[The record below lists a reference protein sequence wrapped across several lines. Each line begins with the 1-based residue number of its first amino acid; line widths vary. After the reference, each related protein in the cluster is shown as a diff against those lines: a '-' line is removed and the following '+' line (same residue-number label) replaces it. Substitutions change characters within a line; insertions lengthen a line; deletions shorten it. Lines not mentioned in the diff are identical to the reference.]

1 MRTNDRCRTWRETSA
16 ADEAALVAALR
27 AGDESAFRR
36 VVLEQNAAMLR
47 VAEHY
52 VSSRAVAEE
61 VVQETWLAVVKG
73 VGRFEGRSSMKT
85 WIFRI
90 LANIARS
97 RGVRE
102 QRVLPVSSLGSDRVR
117 HGLAR
122 SARSAEQDRSRSGDL
137 VFDAHWV
144 PAPKA
149 QCELPEEQLASRET
163 TRAIEAAIAML
174 PANQQRVVW
183 LRDVESWTTDE
194 VCEAFQLSEANQR
207 VLLHRARTRV
217 RTALQHHHFTVCNG

>member
-1 MRTNDRCRTWRETSA
+1 MRTNDRCRTSRETSVE
-16 ADEAALVAALR
+16 DEAALVAALR
-27 AGDESAFRR
+27 AGNESAFRD
-36 VVLEQNAAMLR
+36 VVLEHSGAMLR

-73 VGRFEGRSSMKT
+73 VSRFEGRSSTKT

-102 QRVLPVSSLGSDRVR
+102 QRVLPVSSLGPDRVR
-117 HGLAR
+117 HGLAGSER
-122 SARSAEQDRSRSGDL
+122 ASETDRSRSGDL
-137 VFDAHWV
+137 VFDAHWAR
-144 PAPKA
+144 APKA
-149 QCELPEEQLASRET
+149 QRELPEERLASRET

-183 LRDVESWTTDE
+183 LRDVESWTADE
-194 VCEAFQLSEANQR
+194 VCEALELSEANQR

-217 RTALQHHHFTVCNG
+217 RTALQHHHFAVCNG